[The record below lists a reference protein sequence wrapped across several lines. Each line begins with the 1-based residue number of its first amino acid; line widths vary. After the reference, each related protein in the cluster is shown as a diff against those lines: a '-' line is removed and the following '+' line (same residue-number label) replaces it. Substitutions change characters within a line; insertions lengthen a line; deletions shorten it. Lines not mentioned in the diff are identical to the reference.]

1 MRSRALPAAFVAAFL
16 VVQVAVPIRQLFDD
30 RPSRFG
36 WHMYS
41 GLPQLPSAW
50 TVASDGTETPVDLDV
65 RLAGQRGEIDY
76 GSVLPV
82 ALCVEPGVVAVRLE
96 RGGTSEHVPCE

>member
-16 VVQVAVPIRQLFDD
+16 VVQVAVPVRQLFEE

-41 GLPQLPSAW
+41 GLPRLPSAW
-50 TVASDGTETPVDLDV
+50 TVGRDGTETPVDLDA
-65 RLAGQRGEIDY
+65 RLAGQRGEVDY
-76 GSVLPV
+76 AAVLAV
-82 ALCVEPGVVAVRLE
+82 ALCEDPDVVAVRLE
-96 RGGTSEHVPCE
+96 RAGTSERVPCD